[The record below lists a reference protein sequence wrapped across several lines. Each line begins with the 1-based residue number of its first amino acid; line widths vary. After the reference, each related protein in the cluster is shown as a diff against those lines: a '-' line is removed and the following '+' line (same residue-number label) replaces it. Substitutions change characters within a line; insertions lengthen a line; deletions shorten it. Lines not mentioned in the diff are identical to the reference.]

1 MMSFFSNLFGFDNKT
16 QKTGGND
23 MLKIGIVLG
32 STREGRV
39 SPQVG
44 AWVKELA
51 DKRGDAEYQIIDIA
65 EFKLP
70 LLGEAGGDASGAA
83 AWSAQI
89 NGCDGFVFI
98 TQEYNHSITGALK
111 NALDYLRDEWN
122 NKAAGIVSYGSVG
135 GAQRFINGNPYEI
148 VAEDGLHPLIQ
159 AAIIHAQFESIHPFL
174 DGNGRLG
181 RILIVLFLL
190 QSKLIETPYFFLSE
204 ELEREKFKYYALLN
218 GVRGI
223 EKSSPDWKSWI
234 GFFLDA
240 TIKMADHQ
248 YKKLHEAELLYQNG
262 LKRIIQPST
271 QKVWTSMF
279 KVPIANVKQLEHL
292 TGLAPATIRI
302 SLTQLVELNLLFGDD
317 RQRNRRFYL
326 YDLISIMK
334 D

>member
-1 MMSFFSNLFGFDNKT
+1 MSIFSKLFGLDNKT
-16 QKTGGND
+16 QQIGGND

-111 NALDYLRDEWN
+111 NALDYLRNEWI

-135 GAQRFINGNPYEI
+135 GARATEHLRGI
-148 VAEDGLHPLIQ
+148 
-159 AAIIHAQFESIHPFL
+159 
-174 DGNGRLG
+174 
-181 RILIVLFLL
+181 
-190 QSKLIETPYFFLSE
+190 LSE
-204 ELEREKFKYYALLN
+204 LSVAHVRVHPALSLFTDFENGSDFKPKDVQADSVNQMLDQVISWSTALKT
-218 GVRGI
+218 VR
-223 EKSSPDWKSWI
+223 K
-234 GFFLDA
+234 
-240 TIKMADHQ
+240 
-248 YKKLHEAELLYQNG
+248 
-262 LKRIIQPST
+262 
-271 QKVWTSMF
+271 
-279 KVPIANVKQLEHL
+279 
-292 TGLAPATIRI
+292 
-302 SLTQLVELNLLFGDD
+302 
-317 RQRNRRFYL
+317 
-326 YDLISIMK
+326 
-334 D
+334 